1 MPTFANHLYNE
12 SPQFISP
19 FKETSNKIM
28 VDIKRFRAAV
38 LKLVVE
44 TLCRVAKLTL
54 PPKSKMFVL

>member
-1 MPTFANHLYNE
+1 M
-12 SPQFISP
+12 SPQFFSP

-28 VDIKRFRAAV
+28 VDIKRLRAAV